1 MRLGLVFCPQRR
13 SAGRSEPLRGVCPP
27 NPTLG
32 MPPRAENGSR
42 RSRERMRAGQ
52 AHRTPPMTNWTQ
64 APGSGRIA
72 LRGSH
77 CPIPPGRSLCEAM
90 ASASGGRHPSCGLKI
105 QHLPPALRS
114 GLGCPL
120 PIRSSRFSAK
130 SRPFDKRFGVC
141 FSRGVFLSSC
151 FFLFLARA
159 RNVFNGLQR
168 ANTRFLRF
176 SARFLRFS
184 ARFLRFYPQANWTQ
198 SPT

>member
-1 MRLGLVFCPQRR
+1 MTP
-13 SAGRSEPLRGVCPP
+13 SAALCGPLRASQGRLPA

-151 FFLFLARA
+151 FFLFLSRA
-159 RNVFNGLQR
+159 RNVFNGLQD

-198 SPT
+198 APT